1 MIEPVLPMIVASL
14 TLLIMA
20 GLAGYAI
27 LVTPFLGRG
36 VVGRMF
42 SGLPLAGTL
51 GMGCLSGLALLHYSL
66 EARKATAIAD
76 CFDLAYRLG
85 DKTAK
90 THCRDE
96 PTGQIRRMH
105 SELENRAENG

>member
-1 MIEPVLPMIVASL
+1 MIELVLPMIVASL

-27 LVTPFLGRG
+27 LVTPFLRSGVMGRI
-36 VVGRMF
+36 F
-42 SGLPLAGTL
+42 SGLLLAGTL

-66 EARKATAIAD
+66 EARKATAVAH

-85 DKTAK
+85 DKAAK
-90 THCRDE
+90 TLCRDE
-96 PTGQIRRMH
+96 PTDQIRRMGR
-105 SELENRAENG
+105 ELGN

>member
-27 LVTPFLGRG
+27 LVTPFLRRG
-36 VVGRMF
+36 VVGRIF
-42 SGLPLAGTL
+42 SGLLLAGIL
-51 GMGCLSGLALLHYSL
+51 GTGCLSGLALLHYSL
-66 EARKATAIAD
+66 EARKATTIAR

-85 DKTAK
+85 DKAAK
-90 THCRDE
+90 TLCRDE
-96 PTGQIRRMH
+96 PTDQIRRMDR
-105 SELENRAENG
+105 ELGN